1 MLHLIIEQ
9 FLLSKL
15 GINTT
20 LTGKAVSGIKQGLLR
35 DLYIQQRAHIFTLGT
50 DFGFS
55 LRGNAGCVFTS

>member
-9 FLLSKL
+9 FLLSRL

-35 DLYIQQRAHIFTLGT
+35 DLYIQQRARTFTLGP
-50 DFGFS
+50 DIAFS
-55 LRGNAGCVFTS
+55 LGGNARCVFTS